1 MSAYFRS
8 IEGDYMSIEYI
19 CQKVYRLMRKYDES
33 DPLKLANA
41 MGIIVL
47 FHPMG
52 TTPKSCKGFFLY
64 QSRKKQIT
72 INSELPEAI
81 QRIILAHE
89 IGHAVL
95 HHDAAKM
102 RTFHDFALYDTS
114 SQMEYE
120 ANLFAAEYL
129 LKDEVVRERLNE
141 DTFFFSVA
149 KELEVPPELLDF
161 KFRILKLKGWQI
173 ESPILANSNFL
184 KNLSDRGE
192 DT

>member
-1 MSAYFRS
+1 
-8 IEGDYMSIEYI
+8 MSIDII
-19 CQKVYRLMRKYDES
+19 CREVSRLMQKYDEP
-33 DPLKLANA
+33 DPWKLADA
-41 MGIIVL
+41 MGIIIDVMPL
-47 FHPMG
+47 G
-52 TTPKSCKGFFLY
+52 NTQNSCKGFFLY
-64 QSRKKQIT
+64 QSRKKHIT
-72 INSELPEAI
+72 INSDLPETV

-95 HHDAAKM
+95 HHKAAKM

-120 ANLFAAEYL
+120 ANLFAAEFL
-129 LKDEVVRERLNE
+129 LEDDVVAERLSE

-161 KFRILKLKGWQI
+161 KFRILKRKGWLI
-173 ESPILANSNFL
+173 ESPIHSNSDFL
-184 KNLSDRGE
+184 KHISDRGE

>member
-1 MSAYFRS
+1 
-8 IEGDYMSIEYI
+8 
-19 CQKVYRLMRKYDES
+19 MRKYDEP
-33 DPLKLANA
+33 DPWKLAEA
-41 MGIIVL
+41 MGIIVQVMPL
-47 FHPMG
+47 G
-52 TTPKSCKGFFLY
+52 NTDKSCKGFFLR
-64 QSRKKQIT
+64 QSRKKHIT
-72 INSELPEAI
+72 INSDLPEPI

-95 HHDAAKM
+95 HHEAAKM
-102 RTFHDFALYDTS
+102 KAFHDFALYDTS

-129 LKDEVVRERLNE
+129 LEDDEVTELLSE

-161 KFRILKLKGWQI
+161 KFRILKRKGWLI
-173 ESPILANSNFL
+173 ESPIQSNSNFL
-184 KNLSDRGE
+184 KHLSDRGE